1 MLNVQRIVMS
11 AAGVIITA
19 ISVGA
24 FKFASFGVD
33 PFQSFC
39 VA

>member
-24 FKFASFGVD
+24 FKFAFFGVD